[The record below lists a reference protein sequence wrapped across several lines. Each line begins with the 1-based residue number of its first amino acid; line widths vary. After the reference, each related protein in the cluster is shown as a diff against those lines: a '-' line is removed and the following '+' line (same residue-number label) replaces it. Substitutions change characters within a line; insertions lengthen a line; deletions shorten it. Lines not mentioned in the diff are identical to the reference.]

1 MKIKNVL
8 IVGAGTM
15 GQQIGL
21 QCAMNG
27 FSTTMY
33 DVNEASL
40 ANCRSAQQEL
50 VTSWRK
56 ANPDATDEEVAQGLQ
71 RLSYISD
78 LEAAARAADLVNE
91 SAPEVMEIKHEIYRQ
106 LSRFCSKDTILTTNT
121 STLLPSQIVPAVEHP
136 ERFLCLHFLNGIEGI
151 WAAPLGEVMK
161 HAGTSEEA
169 MEHTLE
175 FTRQIAMRP
184 IRIDREQPGYVINT
198 LLVPWVAAA
207 TALVANGVASYQD
220 VDRTWMIATHMK
232 HGPIAILDNI
242 GLQTWLNVCNLLADG
257 NPGNP
262 QYRRNAEFIKTEYV
276 DKGRLGVQSGQ
287 GFYDYPSPEFAGA
300 DFLG

>member
-1 MKIKNVL
+1 MKIENVL

-27 FSTTMY
+27 FATTMY

-40 ANCRSAQQEL
+40 AHCRSAQQEL
-50 VTSWRK
+50 VSSWRK

-71 RLSYISD
+71 RLSYTSD
-78 LEAAARAADLVNE
+78 LEAAASAADLVNE
-91 SAPEVMEIKHEIYRQ
+91 SVPEVMEIKHEIYRQ
-106 LSRFCSKDTILTTNT
+106 LSRYCARDTILTTNT
-121 STLLPSQIVPAVEHP
+121 STLLPSAIVPAVEYP
-136 ERFLCLHFLNGIEGI
+136 ERFLCLHFLNAIDGI
-151 WAAPLGEVMK
+151 WEAPIGEVMK

-169 MEHTLE
+169 LERTLE

-184 IRIDREQPGYVINT
+184 IRIDQEQPGYVINT
-198 LLVPWVAAA
+198 LLVPWMASA

-220 VDRTWMIATHMK
+220 VDRTWMIATKMK
-232 HGPIAILDNI
+232 HGPIGTLDNI
-242 GLQTWLNVCNLLADG
+242 GLQTWLNVCNLLADSD
-257 NPGNP
+257 PGNP
-262 QYRRNAEFIKTEYV
+262 QYRKNAEFIKTEYV

-287 GFYDYPSPEFAGA
+287 GFYEYPSPEYDRS
-300 DFLG
+300 DFLD